1 MCGGPGRGAFE
12 RTLEARMKMMHN
24 REDLLKQLESALSV
38 AGANPSRWP
47 KDGRA
52 RLAAFVE
59 TDGEA
64 ERLFVEAKAL
74 DRVLACASPGRAA
87 GCCTAR
93 ILAACM
99 ELPQERGGGSAA
111 ILPFGRTSRGRR
123 YRGLRSDM
131 PGGGAAFWGGAA
143 MLAASLMLGIY
154 IGVSGEAVPTIRSIE
169 LLASTDDMDAGIVFS
184 GAVFE
189 PREFEEREPL

>member
-1 MCGGPGRGAFE
+1 
-12 RTLEARMKMMHN
+12 MKMMHD
-24 REDLLKQLESALSV
+24 REDLLRQLESALSV
-38 AGANPSRWP
+38 AGPNPSRWP
-47 KDGRA
+47 KDARA

-74 DRVLACASPGRAA
+74 DRVLACASPGPAA
-87 GCCTAR
+87 GCCATR

-111 ILPFGRTSRGRR
+111 ILPFGRGARGRR
-123 YRGLRSDM
+123 YRGSRSDV
-131 PGGGAAFWGGAA
+131 PGGGAVLGGGAA
-143 MLAASLMLGIY
+143 MLAASLMLGVY

-169 LLASTDDMDAGIVFS
+169 LLASNDDMDAGIVFS